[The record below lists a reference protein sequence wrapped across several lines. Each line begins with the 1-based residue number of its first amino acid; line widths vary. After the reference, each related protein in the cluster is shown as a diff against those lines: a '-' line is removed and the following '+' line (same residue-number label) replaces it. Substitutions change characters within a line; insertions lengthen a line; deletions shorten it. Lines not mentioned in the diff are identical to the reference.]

1 MTFIFVQAERSSH
14 FETQKI
20 GQTGFGVLDFFKD
33 EPQLPRNVA
42 VKDAAA
48 IMTAVYERSSK
59 FTRGNPNCQVY
70 YVTTGTWNAD
80 ANLEARRAAV
90 VQDLT
95 ETNLFGE
102 VVFSPV
108 GADAL
113 QDVIHPNE
121 ERNLA

>member
-1 MTFIFVQAERSSH
+1 M
-14 FETQKI
+14 
-20 GQTGFGVLDFFKD
+20 
-33 EPQLPRNVA
+33 
-42 VKDAAA
+42 KDAAA

-59 FTRGNPNCQVY
+59 FTRGNPNCQVF

-113 QDVIHPNE
+113 QRLYTQTKNAISREFIGVTKQ
-121 ERNLA
+121 